1 MSPKDNTGLVNQA
14 KSEQKLLQTYGV
26 GIQIQDSLLYSSSQI
41 DQQTV
46 RILDMFHPIMN
57 TDYCP
62 LTTIGDGNCLYRA
75 VSLAVTGSQEHHNL
89 LRLKTALELILN
101 RQSYDTKR
109 KNNDFLHDTRIVTSQ
124 YQKLVIDAVTDKTYS
139 EMAHIYALSAALG
152 IAIYS
157 YYPPQMNSELSSAF
171 TRNVYGRKVRAG
183 SRSVLSLMWTSVTVP
198 QSPKDFHVNH
208 FVPLVPQTTCVN
220 IKPVIVTCTNATE
233 TPVFVKSPDAK
244 SVDVS
249 GIDISPVRTHASHEH
264 ETNESMLHHGAS
276 MIDSEDLPW
285 DRSDSDETC
294 AQSPCP
300 PTNEQ
305 KEIANT
311 PEIYDQGSLAG
322 SS

>member
-124 YQKLVIDAVTDKTYS
+124 YQKLVLIKLIQRW
-139 EMAHIYALSAALG
+139 HIF
-152 IAIYS
+152 
-157 YYPPQMNSELSSAF
+157 M
-171 TRNVYGRKVRAG
+171 
-183 SRSVLSLMWTSVTVP
+183 
-198 QSPKDFHVNH
+198 H
-208 FVPLVPQTTCVN
+208 
-220 IKPVIVTCTNATE
+220 
-233 TPVFVKSPDAK
+233 
-244 SVDVS
+244 
-249 GIDISPVRTHASHEH
+249 
-264 ETNESMLHHGAS
+264 
-276 MIDSEDLPW
+276 
-285 DRSDSDETC
+285 
-294 AQSPCP
+294 
-300 PTNEQ
+300 
-305 KEIANT
+305 
-311 PEIYDQGSLAG
+311 
-322 SS
+322 

>member
-1 MSPKDNTGLVNQA
+1 M
-14 KSEQKLLQTYGV
+14 
-26 GIQIQDSLLYSSSQI
+26 
-41 DQQTV
+41 
-46 RILDMFHPIMN
+46 
-57 TDYCP
+57 
-62 LTTIGDGNCLYRA
+62 
-75 VSLAVTGSQEHHNL
+75 
-89 LRLKTALELILN
+89 N

-249 GIDISPVRTHASHEH
+249 GIDISPVRTHASHEPEFVDLVQAVVVGQFKELRGALLGTGELRLADSH
-264 ETNESMLHHGAS
+264 KHFETSKTEWIQM
-276 MIDSEDLPW
+276 SEQQKTNLFKRYRKYVAKNSDLVVS
-285 DRSDSDETC
+285 SDG
-294 AQSPCP
+294 QSTVVAPR
-300 PTNEQ
+300 TNGLKPGPQ
-305 KEIANT
+305 RKRKINIKT
-311 PEIYDQGSLAG
+311 TTVPKKKK
-322 SS
+322 